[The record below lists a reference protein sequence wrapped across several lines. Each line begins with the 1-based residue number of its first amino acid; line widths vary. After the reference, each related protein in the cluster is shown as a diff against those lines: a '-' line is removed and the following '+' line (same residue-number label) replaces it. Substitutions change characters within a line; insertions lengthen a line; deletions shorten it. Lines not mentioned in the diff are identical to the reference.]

1 MNHRHLLSMG
11 ACLLAL
17 MAAGPALAQQEV
29 APSAPAAV
37 PVEDSNSL
45 TVGIG
50 AAVIPSYEGSD
61 DYRVIPIPQ
70 LRGKVGNFAF
80 WTRGPGLYFDAI
92 PNTDPSGLDFQLGPV
107 VTARFDRS
115 SSKNIKDDAVRA
127 LGERDVAIEVGGFA
141 GIGKTGVFTSA
152 YDNLSVRVAV
162 TKNVAG
168 AHKSYVV
175 TPAIEYFTPLSTR
188 SFVGLGVSADYVG
201 KGYGRYYFDID
212 AADALA
218 SGLPAYSRAGDSA
231 GFKRL
236 GVNLTGGVSLSGD
249 LRKGWA
255 LFALGGYSRM
265 LGDYADSPVVSI
277 AGSRNQWLGAVGVG
291 YTF

>member
-1 MNHRHLLSMG
+1 MNHRQIVFAGLAFITLG
-11 ACLLAL
+11 AANS
-17 MAAGPALAQQEV
+17 AYAQVKE
-29 APSAPAAV
+29 
-37 PVEDSNSL
+37 VEDSNAL

-61 DYRVIPIPQ
+61 DYRVIPVPQ
-70 LRGKVGNFAF
+70 LRGKVSDFAF
-80 WTRGPGLYFDAI
+80 WTRGPSLYFDVI
-92 PNTDPSGLDFQLGPV
+92 PNRGQDIDLQLGPV
-107 VTARFDRS
+107 AGVRFDRS
-115 SSKNIKDDAVRA
+115 SLKSIKDDAVRA
-127 LGERDVAIEVGGFA
+127 LGERDVAVELGGFV
-141 GIGKTGVFTSA
+141 GVGKTGIITSD

-162 TKNVAG
+162 TKDVAG
-168 AHKSYVV
+168 AHGSYIV

-201 KGYGRYYFDID
+201 KKYGRYYYDVD
-212 AADALA
+212 AAGALA
-218 SGLPAYSRAGDSA
+218 SGLPEYTRAGEGS
-231 GFKRL
+231 GFKKI

-249 LRKGWA
+249 IRKGWA

-277 AGSRNQWLGAVGVG
+277 AGSRNQWVGAVGVG